1 MLERILIRSHPVP
14 EDPPRRRGATTL
26 APRRDRFAVFRAVM
40 AAVPWG
46 KAGMGAVIVL
56 LAAMVPW
63 GMGQVLAAMDR
74 QIMAIDVTGEFSGE
88 NAPAVERSV
97 SGWVGRSFFAT
108 DLSEIK
114 TAVEERPW
122 VASAAVRRAWPD
134 RLEVEI
140 REHKPLAYWDEGRLV
155 SRSGVLFTP
164 PNPQAAG
171 RLPTLSGPDGRV
183 RDVIAMA
190 RMLAERLAAHDL
202 GFAGLA
208 LEQRGAWTLTLANG
222 IEVVLGRDQ
231 VAERFERFLTV
242 YETRLASRS
251 GEVSRVDARYTNG
264 VSVRWK
270 ADGTGETKS

>member
-63 GMGQVLAAMDR
+63 SVGQVLAAMDR
-74 QIMAIDVTGEFSGE
+74 QIMAIDVTGEFSGD

-140 REHKPLAYWDEGRLV
+140 REHKPLAYWDERRLV
-155 SRSGVLFTP
+155 RRSGVLFTP
-164 PNPQAAG
+164 PN
-171 RLPTLSGPDGRV
+171 
-183 RDVIAMA
+183 
-190 RMLAERLAAHDL
+190 
-202 GFAGLA
+202 
-208 LEQRGAWTLTLANG
+208 
-222 IEVVLGRDQ
+222 
-231 VAERFERFLTV
+231 
-242 YETRLASRS
+242 
-251 GEVSRVDARYTNG
+251 
-264 VSVRWK
+264 
-270 ADGTGETKS
+270 